1 MRYHT
6 TGRASLLAM
15 MAVDPLGLGAAC
27 AQTTTETSSSG
38 DLYTSENTSEVV
50 TGSTLHSAQ
59 FQTEIN
65 GETGTIPLPGL
76 LRYFDPFSD
85 AEIQQAAAAQLPA
98 DYVHMVGDVP
108 VTIVSWSPAE
118 LTESN
123 YEVIDT
129 FTSETPYSTVSN
141 FVTTQLTSG
150 DAPNNIV
157 PTGYRSDCFSFGA
170 SGATNFEPFDGS
182 FADCSGNEEFF
193 EVAPGTINTN
203 THTTTVYTE
212 GTHYFESIDDGYFN
226 TYVLRPRESL
236 SASSGTLATTSHSA
250 TTVRAD
256 SYETRIMGVI
266 GGTTLFDTSYAA
278 AFADAM
284 VQAAIIDLSKPRGYA
299 LGGAPV
305 VVTWS
310 SPVRVED
317 SERLLSSSVDTQTG
331 TRSFDTVTVTTT
343 HGGMTGGEVLIGDRG
358 ACATAGTSG
367 ATNGASATGAFATCG
382 GGATYTLAAG
392 ETNINTHT
400 NHVTETAIT
409 TVTTEDWLN
418 SETYRLSGRPVAI
431 GQIHAALRDVLY
443 GGDFG
448 RRHAEALAAALPDGG
463 DRKLGLWA
471 LARTGRD
478 ISKNDSAGAGNRRTT
493 HGGSG
498 GLSILVSETVR
509 LGVAIDY
516 GNTDIALAGL
526 TEKGEARLT
535 QVGLGADILPGGWRI
550 RLALARGWGTIDTE
564 RGGVATGGISRAGYD
579 ASTWSAL
586 AEAGPEFSSGDAV
599 IQPFV
604 GLEWTKATLGAF
616 AESGGIALEGSRDT
630 ASRLAV
636 SFGGRGELRRR
647 SDDGSGFRL
656 WASARGARVANGRE
670 RGRGVAFL
678 SAPGELLRVTSAREG
693 SLYALG
699 QIGADYYTAGGLA
712 FHLGADGAAGNGD
725 RSWRVTSGV
734 SLAF

>member
-6 TGRASLLAM
+6 TGRASLLAI
-15 MAVDPLGLGAAC
+15 MAVDPLGFSAAC

-85 AEIQQAAAAQLPA
+85 AEIQQAGAAQLPA

-129 FTSETPYSTVSN
+129 FTSETPYSTVSS

-150 DAPNNIV
+150 DAPNNMV

-203 THTTTVYTE
+203 THTTTVHTE

-236 SASSGTLATTSHSA
+236 SASSGTLATTSRSA

-266 GGTTLFDTSYAA
+266 GGTTLFDASYAA
-278 AFADAM
+278 AFADAT

-299 LGGAPV
+299 LGGAPA

-310 SPVRVED
+310 APVRVED
-317 SERLLSSSVDTQTG
+317 SEQLLSSSVDTQIG

-358 ACATAGTSG
+358 VCTAAGTSG
-367 ATNGASATGAFATCG
+367 ATNGDSATGVFATCE
-382 GGATYTLAAG
+382 GGATYTLATG

-409 TVTTEDWLN
+409 TVTTENWRN
-418 SETYRLSGRPVAI
+418 SETYQLSGTPVAI

-448 RRHAEALAAALPDGG
+448 RRHADALAAALPDGG

-478 ISKNDSAGAGNRRTT
+478 ISDGDSTGPGSRRTT

-498 GLSILVSETVR
+498 GLSIRLSQAAR

-516 GNTDIALAGL
+516 GKTDVVLAGL
-526 TEKGEARLT
+526 AERGEARLT
-535 QVGLGADILPGGWRI
+535 QIGLGADLSPGGWRI
-550 RLALARGWGTIDTE
+550 RVAMTRGWGSIDTE
-564 RGGVATGGISRAGYD
+564 RGSIATGGVSRADYN
-579 ASTWSAL
+579 ASVWSAL
-586 AEAGPEFSSGDAV
+586 AEAGPQFPVGAAS

-604 GLEWTKATLGAF
+604 GLEWTKAKLGSF
-616 AESGGIALEGSRDT
+616 TEFGGIALEGEGDS
-630 ASRLAV
+630 ASRLAL
-636 SFGGRGELRRR
+636 SFGARGELQRR
-647 SDDGSGFRL
+647 SADGSGFRL
-656 WASARGARVANGRE
+656 WASARGAQIADGRG
-670 RGRGVAFL
+670 RNRGVAFVGV
-678 SAPGELLRVTSAREG
+678 PGDPLRVTSAREG
-693 SLYALG
+693 RLYAVG
-699 QIGADYYTAGGLA
+699 QIGAGYDMAGGLGL
-712 FHLGADGAAGNGD
+712 HLGAEGAAGGSD
-725 RSWRVTSGV
+725 RSWRVTGGISV
-734 SLAF
+734 TF